1 MTHPLWVIA
10 VLAGVTAASEWLVRK
25 TALRHLGSALLV
37 IVLAA
42 VAANLQIIPSVTD
55 GSPVYDHVF
64 STVGPLAIF
73 WLLLQVDLRSVLR
86 AGAPMLVLFSL
97 GAAGT
102 FAGVLVA
109 MALLGG
115 EVFGPLHAALGGMY
129 VGTYVGGSINFNAV
143 ALEYDVMRD
152 GVLYAGAAVVDNV
165 ATTLWMAATVVLP
178 RLLAGRWRV
187 RGHGVDGGETGVGG
201 EAAALADAPDPDR
214 FAAQGLTAEG
224 LAVQIGLGAAALWLS
239 DLAAAWLAE
248 AVHLPVPSI
257 LILTTLALLLAQI
270 PAIQRLPGT
279 HLIGWTAVMLFL
291 AAIGALCDLGALA
304 RLGSL
309 APSLVA
315 LVGITIAVHG
325 LAVFGGAAL
334 LRLDPTVAAVASQAN
349 IGGGTSALALATSLD
364 REDLEL
370 PAILVGSLGNA
381 IGTYLG
387 FLTVLLLR

>member
-1 MTHPLWVIA
+1 
-10 VLAGVTAASEWLVRK
+10 
-25 TALRHLGSALLV
+25 
-37 IVLAA
+37 
-42 VAANLQIIPSVTD
+42 
-55 GSPVYDHVF
+55 
-64 STVGPLAIF
+64 
-73 WLLLQVDLRSVLR
+73 
-86 AGAPMLVLFSL
+86 
-97 GAAGT
+97 
-102 FAGVLVA
+102 
-109 MALLGG
+109 
-115 EVFGPLHAALGGMY
+115 
-129 VGTYVGGSINFNAV
+129 
-143 ALEYDVMRD
+143 
-152 GVLYAGAAVVDNV
+152 
-165 ATTLWMAATVVLP
+165 
-178 RLLAGRWRV
+178 
-187 RGHGVDGGETGVGG
+187 
-201 EAAALADAPDPDR
+201 
-214 FAAQGLTAEG
+214 
-224 LAVQIGLGAAALWLS
+224 
-239 DLAAAWLAE
+239 
-248 AVHLPVPSI
+248 VPSI